1 MSFCTKCGASLGEDM
16 AFCPKC
22 GQAVKAG
29 EAARPVE
36 PPQAVFEE
44 NIAGAQAPEQVILR
58 KNQDGKRGKKTLF
71 WACRV
76 GTVFAVLVV
85 TYLGNDL
92 LHRRTRGIGPGQ
104 DHSLALK
111 NDGAARARG
120 RDDSSQLGNGTYSTS
135 NLSVPVS
142 GLTGI
147 TAIAGGGSHSL
158 ALKNDGRVWA
168 WGYNGY
174 GELGNGTNTNSNLP
188 VQVSGLTGITAIAGG
203 YYHSLALKNDGTLW
217 AWGRNNYGQLG
228 NGTNTNNLPVPV
240 SGLTGITA
248 IAGGEYHSLA
258 LKNDGTLWA
267 WGYNFNGELGNG
279 TNTSSNVPVQVLR
292 HARSYQRAITASL
305 GIDRLS
311 LQRKLEAAGFNFF
324 VATGETRQCV
334 TATQDNCIGLK
345 LFGPPERLE
354 RIEVGFFGTAECKAN
369 GSVETGT
376 LLMLSMLKTVFANH
390 EDYVVATKWLES
402 QAETASSLSSDWT
415 NQVNRNGIT
424 ITFRFSRADQYLF
437 LAIQ

>member
-1 MSFCTKCGASLGEDM
+1 L
-16 AFCPKC
+16 
-22 GQAVKAG
+22 
-29 EAARPVE
+29 
-36 PPQAVFEE
+36 
-44 NIAGAQAPEQVILR
+44 
-58 KNQDGKRGKKTLF
+58 KND
-71 WACRV
+71 
-76 GTVFAVLVV
+76 GTVWAWG
-85 TYLGNDL
+85 YNNYGQLGNGTYSNSNVPVQVSGL
-92 LHRRTRGIGPGQ
+92 TGVTAIAWGWW
-104 DHSLALK
+104 HSLALK
-111 NDGAARARG
+111 NDGTVWAWG
-120 RDDSSQLGNGTYSTS
+120 YNKQGQLGDGTKTDSNVPVQVSGLTGVTAIAGSWKHSLALKNDGTVWAWGYNGDGQLGNGTNTNS
-135 NLSVPVS
+135 NVPVQVSGLAGITAIAGGYQHSLALKNDGTVWAWGYNGDGQLGNGTNTNSNVPVPVS

-147 TAIAGGGSHSL
+147 TAIAGGG
-158 ALKNDGRVWA
+158 
-168 WGYNGY
+168 
-174 GELGNGTNTNSNLP
+174 
-188 VQVSGLTGITAIAGG
+188 
-203 YYHSLALKNDGTLW
+203 YHSLALKSDGAVW
-217 AWGRNNYGQLG
+217 AWGENYSGQLG
-228 NGTNTNNLPVPV
+228 NG
-240 SGLTGITA
+240 
-248 IAGGEYHSLA
+248 
-258 LKNDGTLWA
+258 A
-267 WGYNFNGELGNG
+267 WGDNSNF
-279 TNTSSNVPVQVLR
+279 PVQVLR